1 MSSYHF
7 ELKSFSRSRGD
18 SAVEKAAYRTGLSLV
33 DDRLGERF
41 DHSRRT
47 RSGDIVATGIIV
59 AGRLPKAADGIDT
72 EELWNAAE
80 AAEVRK
86 NSMVAREVVI
96 ALPHE
101 LSEHGRELLTR
112 NFATDLSKRYGVAV
126 EFAIHRPSKVGD
138 NRNHHAHVMFTTRR
152 VELANGE
159 LRFGEKTRQLDVKET
174 SRVEV
179 AALREGWA
187 EMQNAALARAGS
199 KETVSAK
206 SHRALGIP
214 RKPGRHLGPAR
225 AAMERKR
232 IPAASRQPVGA
243 RQLVS
248 GPEVGRMAS
257 ISLPEAPAAPRKPIG
272 PIRSG
277 DPNGIFDHIRHQE
290 AADAVTWLAL
300 KDEGRAAAWRKR
312 YGRTTSESDRLKTWW
327 LNLAIEAR
335 EKLASWVE
343 KRRQKLSTREGPAQR
358 PGFPPTRANKPDVP
372 GR

>member
-59 AGRLPKAADGIDT
+59 AGRLPKPEDGIDT

-101 LSEHGRELLTR
+101 LSDREREMLTR
-112 NFATDLSKRYGVAV
+112 RFASDISKRYGVAV
-126 EFAIHRPSKVGD
+126 QFAIHRPSKVGD

-159 LRFGEKTRQLDVKET
+159 LRFGAKTRQLDVKET

-179 AALREGWA
+179 AALRENWA

-206 SHRALGIP
+206 SHLARGIT
-214 RKPGRHLGPAR
+214 RKPTRHLGPAR

-232 IPAASRQPVGA
+232 IQATARTPVDA
-243 RQLVS
+243 RRLAE
-248 GPEVGRMAS
+248 GPEIGRSAS
-257 ISLPEAPAAPRKPIG
+257 PGLPEAPAEPIG
-272 PIRSG
+272 PIRAG
-277 DPNGIFDHIRHQE
+277 DPNAIFDHVRGQE
-290 AADAVTWLAL
+290 AADAVSWLAL
-300 KDEGRAAAWRKR
+300 ENEGRAATWRKR
-312 YGRTTSESDRLKTWW
+312 YGRTAFESDHLATWW
-327 LNLAIEAR
+327 RTLTLEAR
-335 EKLASWVE
+335 KKLVAWV
-343 KRRQKLSTREGPAQR
+343 RRRTKGSDREGPAPAVGQGR
-358 PGFPPTRANKPDVP
+358 RAGAGKGVAD
-372 GR
+372 

>member
-7 ELKSFSRSRGD
+7 EMKSFSRSRGE

-59 AGRLPKAADGIDT
+59 AGRLPKPEDGIDT

-101 LSEHGRELLTR
+101 LSERGREMLTR
-112 NFATDLSKRYGVAV
+112 NFASDLSKRYGVAV
-126 EFAIHRPSKVGD
+126 QFAIHRPSKVGD

-159 LRFGEKTRQLDVKET
+159 LRFGAKTRQLDVKET
-174 SRVEV
+174 SRIEV

-187 EMQNAALARAGS
+187 EMQNAALVRAGS

-206 SHRALGIP
+206 SHRARGIARMP
-214 RKPGRHLGPAR
+214 TKHLGPAR

-232 IPAASRQPVGA
+232 LQATARQPLEA
-243 RQLVS
+243 RRLAEA
-248 GPEVGRMAS
+248 PEIGRTAS
-257 ISLPEAPAAPRKPIG
+257 TGLPEAPATPKKPIG
-272 PIRSG
+272 EIGAGPQAL
-277 DPNGIFDHIRHQE
+277 FDHIRHQE
-290 AADAVTWLAL
+290 AADAVSWLAL
-300 KDEGRAAAWRKR
+300 ENEDRAAAWRKR
-312 YGRTTSESDRLKTWW
+312 YGRTAFESDRLKAWW
-327 LNLAIEAR
+327 RTLALEAR
-335 EKLASWVE
+335 KKLTAWVQD
-343 KRRQKLSTREGPAQR
+343 RRRNPAREGPAPAAGQ
-358 PGFPPTRANKPDVP
+358 
-372 GR
+372 GRRVGSGTGVAD

>member
-59 AGRLPKAADGIDT
+59 AGRLPKPEDGIDT

-101 LSEHGRELLTR
+101 LSDRERELLTR
-112 NFATDLSKRYGVAV
+112 RFASEISKRYGVAV
-126 EFAIHRPSKVGD
+126 QFAIHRPSKVGD

-159 LRFGEKTRQLDVKET
+159 LRFGAKTRQLDVKET
-174 SRVEV
+174 SRLEV
-179 AALREGWA
+179 AALRESWA

-206 SHRALGIP
+206 SHRARGIT
-214 RKPGRHLGPAR
+214 RKPTRHLGPAR

-232 IPAASRQPVGA
+232 IQAAARTPVDA
-243 RQLVS
+243 RRLAES
-248 GPEVGRMAS
+248 PEIGRSAS
-257 ISLPEAPAAPRKPIG
+257 AGLPEAPTAPRKPIEA
-272 PIRSG
+272 IKAR
-277 DPNGIFDHIRHQE
+277 DPNAIFDYIRHQE
-290 AADAVTWLAL
+290 AADAVSWLAL
-300 KDEGRAAAWRKR
+300 ENEGRAAAWRKR
-312 YGRTTSESDRLKTWW
+312 YGRTAFESGHLATWW
-327 LNLAIEAR
+327 RTLTLEAR
-335 EKLASWVE
+335 KQLVAWV
-343 KRRQKLSTREGPAQR
+343 RRRTKGSDREGPAPAVGQGR
-358 PGFPPTRANKPDVP
+358 RAGSGTGVAD
-372 GR
+372 

>member
-59 AGRLPKAADGIDT
+59 AGRLPKPEDGIDT

-80 AAEVRK
+80 AAEGRK

-101 LSEHGRELLTR
+101 LSDHERELLTR
-112 NFATDLSKRYGVAV
+112 RFASEISKRYGVAV
-126 EFAIHRPSKVGD
+126 QFAIHRPSKVGD

-159 LRFGEKTRQLDVKET
+159 LRFGAKTRQLDVKET

-206 SHRALGIP
+206 SHRARGISQ
-214 RKPGRHLGPAR
+214 KPGRHLGPAR

-232 IPAASRQPVGA
+232 MPTAARQPVGVRRLA
-243 RQLVS
+243 G
-248 GPEVGRMAS
+248 GPEIDRMAS
-257 ISLPEAPAAPRKPIG
+257 IGLPEAPAAPRKPIG
-272 PIRSG
+272 TIRSA

-290 AADAVTWLAL
+290 AADAVSWLAL
-300 KDEGRAAAWRKR
+300 KNEDRAAAWRKR
-312 YGRTTSESDRLKTWW
+312 YGRTASESDRLKTWW
-327 LNLAIEAR
+327 LTLALEAR
-335 EKLASWVE
+335 KKLTSWVQE
-343 KRRQKLSTREGPAQR
+343 RRLKILREGPAQK
-358 PGFPPTRANKPDVP
+358 PGSPPARANKPDVP